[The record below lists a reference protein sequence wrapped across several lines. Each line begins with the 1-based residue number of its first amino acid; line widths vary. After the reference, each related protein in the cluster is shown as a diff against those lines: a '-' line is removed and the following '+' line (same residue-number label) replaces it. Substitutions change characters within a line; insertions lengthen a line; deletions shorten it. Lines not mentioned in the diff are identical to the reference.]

1 MRSIQLAPSARRL
14 MTSLRD
20 LGYEFPSALAEL
32 VDNSISAGAQH
43 VEMTIEFAGRESWV
57 RVADDG
63 TGMRSG
69 VLDEALRFGTE
80 RSYGEHDL
88 GRYGLG
94 LKTSSLSQG
103 RRLRVATRVSPQ
115 RARVL
120 GRLLDLDHVISS
132 DEWTVFELPRR
143 LMDERLLEP
152 LRDGAGTVVLLD
164 RLDRVLQY
172 ADPEGG
178 WARRRIAT
186 LTERVRDHLGMV
198 FHRFIEG
205 TSVSGE
211 RVVLTVNGEK
221 VTAWDPM
228 ASDEPATSALP
239 VQVLELPTVGS
250 TAIVTFRPYV
260 LPTREQFST
269 PTEFE
274 RLSGPLKWNRQ
285 QGLYIY
291 RADRLIQSGGW
302 SGLRAADEH
311 TKLARAS
318 LDFTPALDEQFH
330 LNVAK
335 TQVKLP
341 QETRPALERAVAELC
356 GEASRRYR
364 HETDTDDPP
373 PTELRLPGNP
383 PASRPAELRSVG
395 LALRA
400 AAMRNGD
407 LDALDRLETTL
418 RHDNADIAAA
428 LGW

>member
-1 MRSIQLAPSARRL
+1 

-20 LGYEFPSALAEL
+20 LGYDFASAVAEL

-43 VEMTIEFAGRESWV
+43 VEVMLEFAGRDSWV

-63 TGMRSG
+63 TGMNSAL
-69 VLDEALRFGTE
+69 LDEALRFGSN
-80 RSYGEHDL
+80 RRYGENDL

-94 LKTSSLSQG
+94 LKTSSLSQC
-103 RRLRVATRVSPQ
+103 RRLRIATRVSPQ

-120 GRLLDLDHVISS
+120 GRLLDLDHVIAS
-132 DEWTVFELPRR
+132 DEWTVFELPKR
-143 LMDERLLEP
+143 LMDERLLGP
-152 LRDGAGTVVLLD
+152 LRDGTGTVVLWD
-164 RLDRVLQY
+164 RLDRVLHY
-172 ADPEGG
+172 ADPDGG
-178 WARRRIAT
+178 WARRRIET
-186 LTERVRDHLGMV
+186 LTGRVRDHLGMV

-205 TSVSGE
+205 SSASGE

-221 VTAWDPM
+221 ARAWDPM
-228 ASDEPATSALP
+228 ASDEPATTVLP
-239 VQVLELPTVGS
+239 PQRLELPLASGS
-250 TAIVTFRPYV
+250 GCVLFRPYV
-260 LPTREQFST
+260 LPTRDQFST
-269 PTEFE
+269 PAEFE

-285 QGLYIY
+285 QGLYVY

-302 SGLRAADEH
+302 CGLRAADEH

-318 LDFTPALDEQFH
+318 LDFTPFLDDQFH

-335 TQVKLP
+335 TQVRLP
-341 QETRPALERAVAELC
+341 QEIRPALERAVSELC

-364 HETDTDDPP
+364 HEGEPDDLSLDQS
-373 PTELRLPGNP
+373 ESS
-383 PASRPAELRSVG
+383 SRPSAARHPDLKSVG

-407 LDALDRLETTL
+407 LDALNRLERTL
-418 RHDNADIAAA
+418 QHDNPDVAEA